1 MLVFKMKIGGVPVPL
16 EREPLSLSY
25 LIISANNY
33 KKKRH
38 LIKLEKDVLLSDF
51 NVAQDKKS
59 NKMNRE
65 ALRG

>member
-1 MLVFKMKIGGVPVPL
+1 MLVFKLKIGGVPVPL

-33 KKKRH
+33 KKRH

-51 NVAQDKKS
+51 NVAQDLKKAI
-59 NKMNRE
+59 K
-65 ALRG
+65 